1 MTTQA
6 EWAALVEESAGSV
19 AALVSAA
26 PGTTDWSAIV
36 PGMEWSLERVVEHV
50 ADSFVW
56 YGGQLLRGRLEG
68 WPPWSVTLDG
78 EVTPDSLGDLLT
90 ATSRI
95 LAGVVRSAPA
105 DALGFHPYGI
115 AGPRDSAAMGC
126 LEVLVH
132 GEDLRRGLGAQWTPP
147 TEPVVAVLAHLLGEE
162 DPGPDP
168 WGLLLDRCGRT
179 GSDDWRWHNTGS

>member
-1 MTTQA
+1 MTTQG
-6 EWAALVEESAGSV
+6 EWADLVEASARSVVGLV
-19 AALVSAA
+19 AAA
-26 PGTTDWSAIV
+26 PEDTDWTAIV

-68 WPPWSVTLDG
+68 WPPWSVNLDG
-78 EVTPDSLGDLLT
+78 ESTPDSLGDLLT

-105 DALGFHPYGI
+105 DARGFHPYGI

-132 GEDLRRGLGAQWTPP
+132 GEDLRRGLGASWTPP
-147 TEPVVAVLAHLLGEE
+147 QAPVVAVLAHLLSDD

-168 WGLLLDRCGRT
+168 WARLLERCGRA
-179 GSDDWRWHNTGS
+179 GDDDWRWHNTGS

>member
-1 MTTQA
+1 MTAQA
-6 EWAALVEESAGSV
+6 EWADLVE
-19 AALVSAA
+19 VSAA
-26 PGTTDWSAIV
+26 SVAGLVARAPESTDWTAIV

-68 WPPWSVTLDG
+68 WPPWSVKLDG
-78 EVTPDSLGDLLT
+78 DITPDSLGDLLI
-90 ATSRI
+90 ATSRV

-126 LEVLVH
+126 VEVLVH
-132 GEDLRRGLGAQWTPP
+132 GEDLRRGLDATWTPP
-147 TEPVVAVLAHLLGEE
+147 REPVVAVLGHLFSVSDAGA
-162 DPGPDP
+162 DP
-168 WGLLLDRCGRT
+168 WGTLLDRCGRT
-179 GSDDWRWHNTGS
+179 GDDDWRWYNTGS

>member
-1 MTTQA
+1 MTEQA
-6 EWAALVEESAGSV
+6 DWADLVEISGASV
-19 AALVSAA
+19 AGLVAAA
-26 PGTTDWSAIV
+26 PEVTDWTAIV

-68 WPPWSVTLDG
+68 WPPWSVKLDG
-78 EVTPDSLGDLLT
+78 EVTSDSLGDLVT

-105 DALGFHPYGI
+105 DALGYHAYGVS
-115 AGPRDSAAMGC
+115 GPRDYAAMGC

-132 GEDLRRGLGAQWTPP
+132 GEDLRRGLDAAWAPP
-147 TEPVVAVLAHLLGEE
+147 TAPVVAVLAHLLGES
-162 DPGPDP
+162 DPGEDP

-179 GSDDWRWHNTGS
+179 GAEDWRWYNTGS